1 MVELEG
7 TNTFEDNTEEH
18 IISISAVS
26 TGLFMFSAV
35 LVY

>member
-7 TNTFEDNTEEH
+7 TDSFENNTEEH
-18 IISISAVS
+18 FISISAVS
-26 TGLFMFSAV
+26 TGLFVFSRV